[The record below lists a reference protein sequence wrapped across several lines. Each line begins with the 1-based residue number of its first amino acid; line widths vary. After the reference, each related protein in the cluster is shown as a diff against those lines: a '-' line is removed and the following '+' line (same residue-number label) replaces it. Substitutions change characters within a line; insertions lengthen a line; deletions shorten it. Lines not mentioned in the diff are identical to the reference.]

1 MNAAKANNA
10 KEKARELQR
19 TLYLAAKKSPKRR
32 FHALYDK
39 MSRHDIMTYAWMRV
53 KANKGSA
60 GIDKMTIQWIH
71 EEYGEKR
78 FLTETCGQLRNGTYR
93 PTPVRRVDI
102 PKGDGKTRP
111 LGIPTVRDRLVQMAA
126 KIVLEGIFEAD
137 FKDFSYG
144 FRPKRSAHDALR
156 KILTTIN
163 QEQQVYW
170 VVDVDIRGYFD
181 NISHEK
187 LMALIEQRV
196 NDRKVLKLLRGW
208 LTAGVMKEGEYYVS
222 DLGSPQGGVISPLL
236 ANIYLNY
243 LDAIWEKSY
252 GELGTMVRY
261 ADDLVVLCHRRA
273 EALKAIQVLK
283 AVFARLELSLN
294 AEKSKLV
301 NIWEDD
307 QGFDFLGH
315 HLRRLPV
322 ARKGGKVA
330 RILRCF
336 PSQKA
341 MKKMRARVKECTSSR
356 ILLTRKAYDLIAELN
371 PKIRGWRN
379 YYAKVDKGMANGFLA
394 KIDWYIYQRLMIFC
408 RKKFKRWNLRRSG
421 FAQML
426 QEARLQSATTRTST
440 YCAR

>member
-1 MNAAKANNA
+1 VNARKANNA
-10 KEKARELQR
+10 KEKARQLQR
-19 TLYLAAKKSPKRR
+19 ALYLAAKEKPTRR

-39 MSRHDIMTYAWMRV
+39 ICREDIMTYAWKQV

-60 GIDKMTIQWIH
+60 GIDKITIQSIV
-71 EEYGEKR
+71 EEGGEQKFIR
-78 FLTETCGQLRNGTYR
+78 ETCGQLRNGTYR

-126 KIVLEGIFEAD
+126 KIVLESIFEAD

-144 FRPKRSAHDALR
+144 FRPKRSAHDALQR
-156 KILTTIN
+156 IMTTVN
-163 QEQQVYW
+163 YGKVYW
-170 VVDVDIRGYFD
+170 VVDVDIKGYFD

-187 LMALIEQRV
+187 LMTLVEQRV
-196 NDRKVLKLLRGW
+196 CDRKVLKLIQGW
-208 LTAGVMKEGEYYVS
+208 LTAGVMKDDQFHES

-243 LDAIWEKSY
+243 LDTIWERKFTH
-252 GELGTMVRY
+252 LGTMVRY

-273 EALKAIQVLK
+273 EAHEAVQVLK
-283 AVFARLELSLN
+283 AVFARLELTMN
-294 AEKSKLV
+294 TEKSKLV
-301 NIWEDD
+301 FIWKCD

-322 ARKGGKVA
+322 MRKGGKEA
-330 RILRCF
+330 RILRCY
-336 PSQKA
+336 PSKKA
-341 MKKMRARVKECTSSR
+341 MKKMRAKVKEATASR
-356 ILLTRKAYDLIAELN
+356 SLLPMKINDLIKELN

-379 YYAKVDKGMANGFLA
+379 YYAKVDKGVANGFLA
-394 KIDWYIYQRLMIFC
+394 KIDWYIRKRLMIFC
-408 RKKFKRWNLRRSG
+408 RKKYKRWRLKQSNFFEVLKNLGLR
-421 FAQML
+421 
-426 QEARLQSATTRTST
+426 SATTWRST